1 MKLNELALIGV
12 AAATIVSCSPAKKS
26 TRLMSCILFARVTWQ
41 RWSILLKLQILLCGH
56 PLPMKCV

>member
-26 TRLMSCILFARVTWQ
+26 THLMSCILFARVT
-41 RWSILLKLQILLCGH
+41 
-56 PLPMKCV
+56 

>member
-12 AAATIVSCSPAKKS
+12 AAATIVSCSPAKKEYAS
-26 TRLMSCILFARVTWQ
+26 YELYPVRSGDLTE
-41 RWSILLKLQILLCGH
+41 LKLQILLCGH